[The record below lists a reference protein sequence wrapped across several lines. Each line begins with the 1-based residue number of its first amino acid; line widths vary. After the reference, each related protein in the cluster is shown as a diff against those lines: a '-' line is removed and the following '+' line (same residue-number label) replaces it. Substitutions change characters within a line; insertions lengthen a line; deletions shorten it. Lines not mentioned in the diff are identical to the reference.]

1 MALFMGG
8 TSMHTQVQMNAGP
21 PWLTGIISITGI
33 ARTKASAVK
42 SQCPASQ
49 QNTTTSWLFTP

>member
-49 QNTTTSWLFTP
+49 QNTTTS